1 MISLYKNRF
10 NQGEIMSKTNKEPS
24 TNTIADDVLLNKI
37 YEFRGHKVMLDSD
50 LAELYGIETRR
61 LKEQVRRNIIR
72 FPEHFIFNL
81 LFS

>member
-1 MISLYKNRF
+1 
-10 NQGEIMSKTNKEPS
+10 MSKTNKEPS